1 MVIET
6 NTWFNPKFNSAGEGR
21 AVSCQYARIFSS
33 NGMADVAPCQ
43 TTESGFMG
51 RITGVPSRWQAS
63 CSNSTVPR
71 PQAQKFREI
80 F

>member
-1 MVIET
+1 
-6 NTWFNPKFNSAGEGR
+6 
-21 AVSCQYARIFSS
+21 
-33 NGMADVAPCQ
+33 MADVVPCQ

-71 PQAQKFREI
+71 PQAQKFRENLLI
-80 F
+80 FMAGPFATLVTAAAVIYNF